1 MIKNKLEELVK
12 LYGNKMPTNEFVNRF
27 KEYEP
32 TQQKIYYYL
41 KKNELPTYRECKRR
55 EEQFDSEIFNEA
67 KRKIAEIT
75 NKKGES

>member
-41 KKNELPTYRECKRR
+41 KKNELPTYRERKKS
-55 EEQFDSEIFNEA
+55 EEQFEKEVLVKA
-67 KRKIAEIT
+67 KEKIAEIT
-75 NKKGES
+75 KKQRKI